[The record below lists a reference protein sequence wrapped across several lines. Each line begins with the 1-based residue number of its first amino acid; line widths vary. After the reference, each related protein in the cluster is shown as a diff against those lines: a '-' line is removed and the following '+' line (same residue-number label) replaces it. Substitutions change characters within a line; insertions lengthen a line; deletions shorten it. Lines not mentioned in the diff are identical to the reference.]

1 MFGMSSEQFWDDDPQ
16 LYWAYRTFYLK
27 KIEQEQKEK
36 LEFAKYDAWLKG
48 NTICVAHSI
57 ALKNTFGKQAQEFP
71 SYKEMFKDKKITN
84 KKLTKQEVDK
94 RVHEEFN
101 AWARM

>member
-48 NTICVAHSI
+48 YTICVAHSI
-57 ALKNTFGKQAQEFP
+57 ALNNSFGK
-71 SYKEMFKDKKITN
+71 
-84 KKLTKQEVDK
+84 
-94 RVHEEFN
+94 
-101 AWARM
+101 